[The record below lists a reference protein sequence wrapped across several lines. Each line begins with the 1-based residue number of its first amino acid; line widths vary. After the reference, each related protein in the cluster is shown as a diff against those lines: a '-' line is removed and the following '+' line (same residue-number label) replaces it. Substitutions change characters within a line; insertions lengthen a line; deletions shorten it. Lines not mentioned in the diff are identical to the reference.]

1 MTPHNAKPQI
11 LLIAPD
17 KQRSTLAACYSGHSH
32 NLSYSPY
39 GLLPLPTPLTPTSKY
54 NGEIFDSWCDGYL
67 LGSGH
72 RVYSPALMRFYSGDQ
87 LSPFGKGG
95 LNCYTYCNN
104 DPINYSDPTGQSK
117 FQRSRPGLFQRTLE
131 WANRQT
137 HRIGDSIHRS
147 IDRVMG
153 RREFPELQVDI
164 DASQQSTEPAPDY
177 SALPLKGQKTIR
189 HPFETSVLTSLEAI
203 EKSKSTLETLKA
215 KHIVLE
221 DRLNDPDR
229 LVHRE
234 QDSTNMINNEL
245 RMIRINSS
253 ITLSE
258 GAKNNETIRNSQ

>member
-1 MTPHNAKPQI
+1 MTQHNAKPQI

-39 GLLPLPTPLTPTSKY
+39 GLLPPPTPLTPTSKY

-104 DPINYSDPTGQSK
+104 DPINYSDPTGQAK

-137 HRIGDSIHRS
+137 HRIGDSIHSS
-147 IDRVMG
+147 IHRVMG
-153 RREFPELQVDI
+153 RRGFPEFQADI
-164 DASQQSTEPAPDY
+164 DASQQSTVPPPDY
-177 SALPLKGQKTIR
+177 SALPLKGQKTIS
-189 HPFETSVLTSLEAI
+189 HPFETITLNSPEAI
-203 EKSKSTLETLKA
+203 EQSISTLGTLKA
-215 KHIVLE
+215 KHVVLE
-221 DRLNDPDR
+221 NRLNDPDR
-229 LVHRE
+229 LDRRE
-234 QDSTNMINNEL
+234 QDFTNLKENEI
-245 RMIRINSS
+245 RMIKINSS